1 MPRPC
6 TGLRQ
11 QHGEQTRRA
20 LTAAALGLFADRG
33 FAATTVE
40 EIAARAGVSPRTFFR
55 YFPSKEG
62 VLYQDATEIVDRV
75 QALLSTRPTSCPPL
89 RNLLDVLTELGDE
102 LAGDTERVR
111 LLCRLVVEEPKLV
124 SSYRVWL
131 LDVEE
136 RILELV
142 VAHHDLGAADVRLRA
157 PAAALLSLMGAAFRC
172 WIADGASGPLRSYL
186 TDAGEA
192 CRAAFAVTGRPAPG

>member
-11 QHGEQTRRA
+11 QHGEQTRHA

-33 FAATTVE
+33 FAATTIE
-40 EIAARAGVSPRTFFR
+40 EVAARAGVSPRTFFR
-55 YFPSKEG
+55 YYPSKEA
-62 VLYQDATEIVDRV
+62 VLYQDVTELVHRV
-75 QALLSTRPTSCPPL
+75 EVLLSSRPVSAPPL
-89 RNLLDVLTELGDE
+89 RNLLEVLTELGDE
-102 LAGDTERVR
+102 LAGDTDRVR

-136 RILELV
+136 RIVELV
-142 VAHHDLGAADVRLRA
+142 VAHHGLHAADVRLRA

-172 WIADGASGPLRSYL
+172 WIADGASGPLRPYL
-186 TDAGEA
+186 ADAGEA
-192 CRAAFAVTGRPAPG
+192 CRAAFAATGPPAVG